1 MKPIINPSLSVD
13 RLKKGVEV
21 RRLLY
26 RLADI
31 PMDKYTRTSNI
42 FRARSIWDL
51 MGNSDMSANIPD
63 KHDAKQGGYM
73 DRIKFKDWEKV
84 TQKGYA
90 MMQIN
95 GTYVG
100 GDKDGEPFSTRFFAS
115 AKHLAGPVK
124 DASAGDI
131 LAITFKQNGK
141 YRNAIKIENETA
153 NGTAPME
160 SAGNPGSV
168 GGGSLLGTGVQLQS
182 PTDTKT
188 LDAKLATRFYLD
200 ARMAKIKPEDIS
212 EAFVEALQLADMV
225 QDWRAGQ
232 GAFSPGMSEGI
243 PGEEDLEDIPE

>member
-1 MKPIINPSLSVD
+1 MKPKQSKPFSVPYMKHGRGIRWFLS
-13 RLKKGVEV
+13 
-21 RRLLY
+21 
-26 RLADI
+26 
-31 PMDKYTRTSNI
+31 RT
-42 FRARSIWDL
+42 
-51 MGNSDMSANIPD
+51 ANIPTN
-63 KHDAKQGGYM
+63 KYAHELGNNARVFPLYPNNLGMMHPNLPEEHNAKQGGYM

-100 GDKDGEPFSTRFFAS
+100 GDKDAEPFSTRFFSS

-141 YRNAIKIENETA
+141 FRNAIKIENETA
-153 NGTAPME
+153 NGTASVE
-160 SAGNPGSV
+160 SAGNAGSV
-168 GGGSLLGTGVQLQS
+168 GGGTVLGRDVQIQS

-212 EAFVEALQLADMV
+212 EAFIEALQLADMV

-232 GAFSPGMSEGI
+232 GAFSPGMNEGI

>member
-1 MKPIINPSLSVD
+1 MKPKQSKPFSVPYMKHGHGIRWFLSRV
-13 RLKKGVEV
+13 
-21 RRLLY
+21 
-26 RLADI
+26 ADI
-31 PMDKYTRTSNI
+31 PTDKYTHELSGN
-42 FRARSIWDL
+42 ARVFPWYPNRYGLTQS
-51 MGNSDMSANIPD
+51 NIPD
-63 KHDAKQGGYM
+63 KHNAKQGGYM

-100 GDKDGEPFSTRFFAS
+100 GDKDSEPFSTRFFAS

-141 YRNAIKIENETA
+141 FRNAIKIENETV
-153 NGTAPME
+153 NGTAPVE
-160 SAGNPGSV
+160 SAGNTGSV
-168 GGGSLLGTGVQLQS
+168 GGGTVLGGNVQVQS
-182 PTDTKT
+182 PTDTKY

-212 EAFVEALQLADMV
+212 EAFIEALQLADMV

-232 GAFSPGMSEGI
+232 GAFSPGMNEGI